1 MKENNDGPP
10 IEMGRFFDERASTY
24 DNHQKQTVSY
34 FDSIHRAVAGAIEE
48 TGGDARIL
56 DLGSGTG
63 IELDL
68 ILARAPNARIT
79 CIDISGKMLDELRQ
93 KYTALLEQIEVVKGS
108 FLDIPF
114 KEGYYKYVV
123 SVLSMH
129 HLTYER
135 KLNLYTRIRMALTP
149 DGKYIE
155 GDHILPPEEEKRHL
169 AWYKRQLEDDIIS
182 PEDVYHIDI
191 PFSIATQKQVLLEA
205 GFSEVELLFETD
217 YAAALSAC

>member
-1 MKENNDGPP
+1 MKENDNDLPV
-10 IEMGRFFDERASTY
+10 EMARFFDERASAY
-24 DNHQKQTVSY
+24 DNHQRQTVSY
-34 FDSIHRAVAGAIEE
+34 FDSLHRAVAGAIEE
-48 TGGDARIL
+48 TSGDVRIL

-63 IELDL
+63 IELEV

-93 KYTALLEQIEVVKGS
+93 KYTASLEQIEVVKGS

-135 KLNLYTRIRMALTP
+135 KLDLYTRIRMALAP
-149 DGKYIE
+149 EGKYIE
-155 GDHILPPEEEKRHL
+155 GDHVLPQEEEKRHL
-169 AWYKRQLEDDIIS
+169 AWYRRQLKADVIS
-182 PEDVYHIDI
+182 PDDVYHIDI
-191 PFSIATQKQVLLEA
+191 PFSIATQERVLLEA